1 MREVD
6 STDEGYRGLI
16 RRDQP
21 YYRVYKLDDASIR
34 YVPQNCI
41 RVIPVTAE
49 LAGTFLRKVHD
60 FSKSFSDVQ
69 LSTSSNDRGRFI
81 PSPELKAMYPEDDF
95 YGVNWVREGREAVSE
110 QNAAVEAFA
119 QQFRDYL

>member
-1 MREVD
+1 M
-6 STDEGYRGLI
+6 
-16 RRDQP
+16 
-21 YYRVYKLDDASIR
+21 
-34 YVPQNCI
+34 
-41 RVIPVTAE
+41 TAE
-49 LAGTFLRKVHD
+49 LAGAFLRKVHD